1 MAWGGCFCRR
11 TGKTLF
17 AISLQL
23 LFLIWMG
30 SHVSSLDRFAVALEP
45 FLDSLQMVQ
54 KHIMPGKLTWPFT
67 KEVVKET
74 QPNYLKVC
82 GSKCLL
88 KMAFIKYHTTGGLLP
103 SFLDF

>member
-1 MAWGGCFCRR
+1 MASGECFCRR

-17 AISLQL
+17 AVSLQL
-23 LFLIWMG
+23 PVFNLDG
-30 SHVSSLDRFAVALEP
+30 HARVSSLDRFAVALQP

-82 GSKCLL
+82 ESKCLL
-88 KMAFIKYHTTGGLLP
+88 P
-103 SFLDF
+103 PVFLDL

>member
-1 MAWGGCFCRR
+1 MR

-23 LFLIWMG
+23 PVFNLNVPL
-30 SHVSSLDRFAVALEP
+30 LDRFADALEP

-54 KHIMPGKLTWPFT
+54 NHIMPGKLTWPFT

-82 GSKCLL
+82 ASKCLL
-88 KMAFIKYHTTGGLLP
+88 KMTFIQNHPSGVLLAF
-103 SFLDF
+103 FLYL